1 MKKTFSKG
9 GVHPPENKHCGDLGI
24 VTLPL
29 PMRAEVLLS
38 QHIGKPADP
47 VVEKGEKVT
56 RGQLIAKS
64 SGFVSAS
71 IHAPISGTVKA
82 IDTVGNIAGYRE
94 KAIIIE
100 ASEDEHNADEAA
112 RAVVNEECHDI
123 RSLSENITP
132 EEIRNIIAES
142 GIVGLG
148 GATFPAHVKL
158 GVKPGTKVDYLIING
173 CECEPYLTCDEALM
187 RSHPGK
193 IIEGVELMLLASGAA
208 KALVVVEDNKPH
220 AIEALKGALDSSWPV
235 EVVTVKTKYPQGGEK
250 QLVEAVTG
258 RRIGSGQL
266 PLSQGVIVNNVATAY
281 AIYNAVVHHQPLIER
296 ILTVDGTAE
305 CAVSRRGN
313 YRVAV
318 GTPLSALGVEVP
330 DDEEIKVLSG
340 GPMMGRPVVNLDAP
354 VTKGTSG
361 LLFLD
366 GAIRPNPQACI
377 RCGACIE
384 ACPMGLEPYLL
395 STYGRL
401 RMWSDAEDH
410 AVVDCI
416 ECGCCSY
423 SCPSRRPLLDFIRQA
438 KQTVMAEIRARNA
451 AKQAK

>member
-1 MKKTFSKG
+1 M
-9 GVHPPENKHCGDLGI
+9 GI

-29 PMRAEVLLS
+29 PMRAEVLLA
-38 QHIGKPADP
+38 QHIGKPAEP
-47 VVEKGEKVT
+47 VVEKGDKVS

-82 IDTVGNIAGYRE
+82 IDTVANIGGYRE

-100 ASEDEHNADEAA
+100 ASEEEHNADEAA
-112 RAVVNEECHDI
+112 RSKVVEDSGDI
-123 RSLSENITP
+123 RTLSEALTP
-132 EEIRNIIAES
+132 EEIRRIIADS
-142 GIVGLG
+142 GVVGLG

-158 GVKPGTKVDYLIING
+158 GVKPGTNVDWLVING

-187 RSHPGK
+187 RAHPGK
-193 IIEGVELMLLASGAA
+193 IIEGVELMLLASGASR
-208 KALVVVEDNKPH
+208 ALVVVEDNKPH
-220 AIEALKGALDSSWPV
+220 AIEALKGAIDPSWPV

-250 QLVEAVTG
+250 QLVQAVTG
-258 RRIGSGQL
+258 RRIGSGEL

-296 ILTVDGTAE
+296 VLTVDGTAE
-305 CAVSRRGN
+305 CAVSHRGN

-330 DDEEIKVLSG
+330 EDEKVKVLSG
-340 GPMMGRPVVNLDAP
+340 GPMMGRAVVNLDAP

-366 GAIRPNPQACI
+366 GALRPRPQACI

-401 RMWSDAEDH
+401 RMWGDAEDH

-438 KQTVMAEIRARNA
+438 KQTVMAGIRARAA
-451 AKQAK
+451 AKDVK